1 MEFSRSFT
9 VSALTAVLEWLFFLW
24 YIQCRTRISLVE
36 LLRRD
41 VRKRVYLCLM
51 SAAHFVLQFT
61 YQPIALHC
69 VLLTLLWTITICL
82 IYDYPWHSA
91 VFESSIL
98 CLILEL
104 GKSLYRGA
112 TVAWVINAVLTHL
125 PVPVSLPGSSLA
137 VAAYLWYL
145 LYLVLAAV
153 IVHRRPGSSLRYLQV
168 TVLQTASLL
177 LPLLLYLSVRQLQT
191 NLILENTQ
199 IGSTLWFS
207 FDLLQL
213 AAAFCALLD
222 ISVTT
227 GMVSAQMERSELLHL
242 HMLSEKQHQQYL
254 IQKESMEAVNR
265 KYHDLKHYLT
275 AMEAELDHAARISG
289 GEISGGETSAFPTDG
304 SASQTSQEEAYLRQ
318 FIRQLRREIS
328 PYETIQ
334 ATGNRVMDVLLAER
348 IQECQEKH
356 IRFIPFI
363 SGKELSVFHTI
374 DLCTLFGNAMDNA
387 IEASLLLPEDER
399 EISVRIGVSGSMLV
413 LRFQNFSRPVAEGK
427 DSSFHT
433 TKEDTSSHG
442 YGLES
447 IRSIAEKYNA
457 AMTAHYEN
465 GQFELTILVPLP
477 GM

>member
-9 VSALTAVLEWLFFLW
+9 VSALTAVLEWIFFLW
-24 YIQCRTRISLVE
+24 YIQCRTRISLIE

-41 VRKRVYLCLM
+41 VRKRVYVCLM
-51 SAAHFVLQFT
+51 TAAHFGLQFT
-61 YQPIALHC
+61 HQPIALHC
-69 VLLTLLWTITICL
+69 VLLILLWTITICV

-125 PVPVSLPGSSLA
+125 PVPVSLSGSSLA

-145 LYLVLAAV
+145 LYLALAAV
-153 IVHRRPGSSLRYLQV
+153 IVRRRPGSSLRYLQV

-213 AAAFCALLD
+213 AAAVCALLD
-222 ISVTT
+222 ITVTT
-227 GMVSAQMERSELLHL
+227 GMISAQVERSEFLHL
-242 HMLSEKQHQQYL
+242 SMLSEKQHQQYL

-289 GEISGGETSAFPTDG
+289 GETSPFPTDG
-304 SASQTSQEEAYLRQ
+304 SASQASPEETYLRQ

-356 IRFIPFI
+356 IRFIPLI

-399 EISVRIGVSGSMLV
+399 EISVKIGVSDSILI

-427 DSSFHT
+427 DSTFHT

-447 IRSIAEKYNA
+447 IRTIAEKYNA